1 MRMAVVATLLAILV
15 ALAWATPV
23 EGSSPVKWMLEL
35 TVGGRKVEGMPLAW
49 NSQQV
54 HLLGRDGRLWEFD
67 PQDPS
72 DYRKTSSRFRSYSP
86 SELRAGLLRELGRD
100 FEVRGTGHYMVAHPR
115 GQRDRWPQ
123 RFEDLY
129 RSFVHYFAVRGFKL
143 NEPPFPLIG
152 IVCKDR
158 QDFYRFAAS
167 QGSPAGG
174 GILGYYELASN
185 RIILY
190 DMTSNKA
197 DSANWQQNAATIIH
211 EATHQTAFNTGIHS
225 RYTPPPFW
233 VAEGLATL
241 FEAPGVYDSRFNTRR
256 SDRIN
261 RQRFE
266 HFRKLVA
273 PKHRPELIAEL
284 IASDRLF
291 RASPTAAYA
300 EAWALTF
307 CLMETQPRKYADYL
321 ARTARRPPFKPYTAR
336 QRTSD
341 FTAVFGD
348 DWPMLE
354 ARFLRFMAEI
364 K

>member
-1 MRMAVVATLLAILV
+1 MRMVIVAVLLATLV
-15 ALAWATPV
+15 VLAWVAPV

-35 TVGGRKVEGMPLAW
+35 TVGGRKVEGVPLAW
-49 NSQQV
+49 NTQLV

-67 PQDPS
+67 PHS
-72 DYRKTSSRFRSYSP
+72 ATDYRRTSSRFQSFSP
-86 SELRAGLLRELGRD
+86 SELRAALLRELGKG

-123 RFEDLY
+123 WFEDLY
-129 RSFVHYFAVRGFKL
+129 RSFVRYFSVRGFQL
-143 NEPPFPLIG
+143 TEPPFPLIG

-158 QDFYRFAAS
+158 GDFYRYATS
-167 QGSPAGG
+167 QGVPAAGG
-174 GILGYYELASN
+174 TLGYYELESN

-190 DMTSNKA
+190 DVTGHEA
-197 DSANWQQNAATIIH
+197 DSADWEQNAATIIH

-225 RYTPPPFW
+225 RYTPPPVW
-233 VAEGLATL
+233 VVEGLATM
-241 FEAPGVYDSRFNTRR
+241 FEAPGVYNSRFNTRR

-261 RQRFE
+261 RRQFE
-266 HFRKLVA
+266 QFRKFAA
-273 PKHRPELIAEL
+273 PKHRPEMTAGL

-291 RASPTAAYA
+291 RAVPAAAYA

-307 CLMETQPRKYADYL
+307 YLMETQPHKYADYL

-336 QRTSD
+336 QRTAD

-348 DWPMLE
+348 DWRMLE
-354 ARFLRFMAEI
+354 ARLLRFMAGL